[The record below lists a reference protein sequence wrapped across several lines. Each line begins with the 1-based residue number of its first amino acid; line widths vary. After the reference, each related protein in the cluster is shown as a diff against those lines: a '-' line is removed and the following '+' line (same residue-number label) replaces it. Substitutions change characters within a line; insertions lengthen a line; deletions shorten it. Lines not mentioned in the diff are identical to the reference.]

1 MTSILLFAI
10 AIAIAIAFAANPSP
24 TSSKNLEWYFT
35 HGPEAILAEADRRS
49 HLNGDRT
56 FSVRVSIL
64 DDSTPTRAFE
74 MDIQDREGKATLIRF
89 VGSSDAFGV
98 SI

>member
-1 MTSILLFAI
+1 MTSILLF
-10 AIAIAIAFAANPSP
+10 AIAFAANPSP